1 MAKHGKKYT
10 AAAAKVDIDK
20 TYSAREALALAKE

>member
-10 AAAAKVDIDK
+10 AAAAKVDIDRI
-20 TYSAREALALAKE
+20 YSASEAITLAKE